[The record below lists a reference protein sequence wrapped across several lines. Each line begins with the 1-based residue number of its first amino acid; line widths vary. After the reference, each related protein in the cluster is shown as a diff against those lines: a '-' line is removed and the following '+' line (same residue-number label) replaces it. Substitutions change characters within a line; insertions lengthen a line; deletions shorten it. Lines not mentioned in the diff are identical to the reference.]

1 MADKKEIIKPFRMTK
16 VEAEQLKQ
24 QAEARHLTESAYMRL
39 LLSQKPSDYPE
50 IRTSLKNLINEV
62 NRIGNNINQITRNHN
77 SGLYSQFDRERLMAY
92 MRKLNLA
99 VKDVVDKVGDQ

>member
-16 VEAEQLKQ
+16 VEAQQLKK

-39 LLSQKPSDYPE
+39 LLSQKPNDYPE
-50 IRTSLKNLINEV
+50 IRMNLKDLINEV
-62 NRIGNNINQITRNHN
+62 NINQITRNHN
-77 SGLYSQFDRERLMAY
+77 SGLYSQSDRERLMAY

-99 VKDVVDKVGDQ
+99 VKDVVDKVGD

>member
-24 QAEARHLTESAYMRL
+24 QAEARLLTESAYMRL

-99 VKDVVDKVGDQ
+99 VKDVVDKVGNQ

>member
-92 MRKLNLA
+92 MRKLNLV